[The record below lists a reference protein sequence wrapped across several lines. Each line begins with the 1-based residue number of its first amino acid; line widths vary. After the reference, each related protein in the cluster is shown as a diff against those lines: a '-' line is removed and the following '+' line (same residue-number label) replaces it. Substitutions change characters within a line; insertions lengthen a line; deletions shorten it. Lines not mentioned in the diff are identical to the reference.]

1 MDWINS
7 LALFFGSL
15 VANTLASLSGG
26 GAGLLQFPLL
36 IFLGLPFSVAL
47 ATHKVASV
55 ALGLGAAYTHIKGGM
70 LSWKICIYLI
80 IVGSIGV
87 VVGANIVLMIPDAI
101 AQKLL
106 GAMILALGVYSRLK
120 KQLGQEEQ
128 LKNRDIKGWII
139 GGVGLAL
146 IGIINGSLTAGSGL
160 LVTLFLVRWFGFT
173 YKQAVALTMICVGLF
188 WNGIGGIAIVQAG
201 APIYWV
207 WLPILLLSSF
217 IGGSLGAVLA
227 NRSSNQLVKTAFE
240 ILTFAVGIKLLL

>member
-15 VANTLASLSGG
+15 IANTLASLSGG

-55 ALGLGAAYTHIKGGM
+55 ALGLGAAYTHIKGGT

-106 GAMILALGVYSRLK
+106 GTMILALGVYSRLK

-128 LKNRDIKGWII
+128 LKNRDMKGWIV
-139 GGVGLAL
+139 GGIGLAL

>member
-15 VANTLASLSGG
+15 TANTLASLSGG

-55 ALGLGAAYTHIKGGM
+55 ALGLGAAYTHIKGGT
-70 LSWKICIYLI
+70 LSWRICIYLI

-128 LKNRDIKGWII
+128 LKNRDMKGWIV
-139 GGVGLAL
+139 GGIGLAL

>member
-1 MDWINS
+1 M
-7 LALFFGSL
+7 
-15 VANTLASLSGG
+15 
-26 GAGLLQFPLL
+26 
-36 IFLGLPFSVAL
+36 
-47 ATHKVASV
+47 
-55 ALGLGAAYTHIKGGM
+55 
-70 LSWKICIYLI
+70 
-80 IVGSIGV
+80 

-128 LKNRDIKGWII
+128 LKNRDIKGWIV
-139 GGVGLAL
+139 GGIGLAL

>member
-15 VANTLASLSGG
+15 IANTLASLSGG

-47 ATHKVASV
+47 ATHKIASV
-55 ALGLGAAYTHIKGGM
+55 ALGLGAAYTHVKGGT

-87 VVGANIVLMIPDAI
+87 VVGANIVLMIPDAM

-128 LKNRDIKGWII
+128 LKNRDMKGWIV